1 LKTLDDLITNNI
13 DLRKQTESLMIL
25 SLATDAK
32 AYYGKGDMKSLISLL
47 MSTTP
52 MISLLINI
60 EISNVNTLYMDE
72 GGTLS

>member
-1 LKTLDDLITNNI
+1 
-13 DLRKQTESLMIL
+13 LRIQTESLMISSL
-25 SLATDAK
+25 STDAK

-60 EISNVNTLYMDE
+60 EISLVNEHYMDE

>member
-1 LKTLDDLITNNI
+1 MIS
-13 DLRKQTESLMIL
+13 SL
-25 SLATDAK
+25 STDAK